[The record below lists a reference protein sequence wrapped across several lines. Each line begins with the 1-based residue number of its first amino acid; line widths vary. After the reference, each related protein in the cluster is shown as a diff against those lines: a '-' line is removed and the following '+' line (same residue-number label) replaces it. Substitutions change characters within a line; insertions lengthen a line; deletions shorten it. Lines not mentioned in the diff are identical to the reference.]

1 MNASRLIIL
10 LTYMDSDWCWHVLF
24 LFRVIGTLSN
34 SKEFAEQY
42 KCPVNST
49 MNPQKKCEVWWSTHL
64 ASEKQIALYQ
74 IEPKKLKTHT
84 ACLHYFLWLCDWGAH
99 VPRKSFIALYFILYF
114 LTDWC
119 FRNKSQV
126 CMNEMIYLFC
136 YPNIMKKYHS

>member
-1 MNASRLIIL
+1 MNASRLISL
-10 LTYMDSDWCWHVLF
+10 LTDMDSDWCWHVLF

-84 ACLHYFLWLCDWGAH
+84 VCLHYFLWLCDWGAH

-119 FRNKSQV
+119 FRNKVS
-126 CMNEMIYLFC
+126 MNEMIYLFC
-136 YPNIMKKYHS
+136 YPNIMKKYYS

>member
-74 IEPKKLKTHT
+74 IEPKKLVYIISCGYVIGVHMYQGKV
-84 ACLHYFLWLCDWGAH
+84 LL
-99 VPRKSFIALYFILYF
+99 LYI
-114 LTDWC
+114 
-119 FRNKSQV
+119 
-126 CMNEMIYLFC
+126 LFC
-136 YPNIMKKYHS
+136 IFWLIGALEIKAKCVWMKWYIFFVILT

>member
-99 VPRKSFIALYFILYF
+99 VPRKRNEWNDISFLLSKHNEKVLF
-114 LTDWC
+114 LMFLIT
-119 FRNKSQV
+119 
-126 CMNEMIYLFC
+126 L
-136 YPNIMKKYHS
+136 

>member
-114 LTDWC
+114 RLIGALEIKAKCVWMKWYIFFVILT
-119 FRNKSQV
+119 
-126 CMNEMIYLFC
+126 
-136 YPNIMKKYHS
+136 

>member
-74 IEPKKLKTHT
+74 IEPKKLKTYT

-119 FRNKSQV
+119 SRNKSQV
-126 CMNEMIYLFC
+126 SMNEMIYLFC

>member
-49 MNPQKKCEVWWSTHL
+49 MNPQKKCEVWWSIHL

-74 IEPKKLKTHT
+74 IEPKKLKHT
-84 ACLHYFLWLCDWGAH
+84 QLVYIISCGYVIGVHMYQGKVFL
-99 VPRKSFIALYFILYF
+99 FYI
-114 LTDWC
+114 
-119 FRNKSQV
+119 
-126 CMNEMIYLFC
+126 LFC
-136 YPNIMKKYHS
+136 IFWLVGALEIKAKCLWMKWYIFFVILT

>member
-84 ACLHYFLWLCDWGAH
+84 ACLHYFIGVHMYQGKVLL
-99 VPRKSFIALYFILYF
+99 LYI
-114 LTDWC
+114 
-119 FRNKSQV
+119 
-126 CMNEMIYLFC
+126 LFC
-136 YPNIMKKYHS
+136 IFWLIGALEIKAKCVWMKWYIFFVILT